1 MKSST
6 NEGLDAK
13 RDRRLLIDDPNKLTE
28 LYLFHT
34 DTRFAPYKTNLHFY
48 KNLLLRQFRFLV
60 KSILP
65 PIEQE
70 NMSLS
75 DDWLDPLSINNIIKV
90 LPHLDMVAHYSTI
103 NK

>member
-48 KNLLLRQFRFLV
+48 KNLLLRQFSFLGTEH
-60 KSILP
+60 IT
-65 PIEQE
+65 
-70 NMSLS
+70 
-75 DDWLDPLSINNIIKV
+75 
-90 LPHLDMVAHYSTI
+90 AHRTRKHVVI
-103 NK
+103 R